1 MAEATMNSNALP
13 AGQNAAVEPQKQE
26 PKGIWAEFMAQPAVR
41 RSLPLAVMA
50 FGVLIMV
57 VVYMALQKPAYRPMF
72 PGMDGADQ
80 AAVYDAL
87 TQAGVAV
94 ELDTASGAVKV
105 PVEQYHE
112 AKLLLANQGL
122 PATPVDGFA
131 MIRQQQ
137 AMGTSQFMEQKR
149 YQLAIEEELA
159 NSISSMQSVKSARVH
174 LAMPKQSVFVR
185 NRVPTTASV
194 VVNLAK
200 GRKLNDSQAQAI
212 VHMVA
217 SSIPYLDPANVSVV
231 DQYGNLVMDDQDD
244 SGLGLNEKQLGYRN
258 KVETMYQQRIQ
269 SLLGPLVGADRFR
282 AEVNAD
288 MDFTVKEMTQE
299 NYNPETIAVRSEQI
313 SEKTSASAKEAA
325 GIPGSLSNE
334 PPAEPTLTA
343 NQTDAEGSAVNP
355 NAAKEQSNTIN
366 LPGSRNST
374 RNYEVD
380 RTIAHTKLAT
390 GDLQRLS
397 ISVVIDEPSTLN
409 EAGESVRQ
417 SLTPE
422 QIQQFTLLVQNAVGF
437 SAARGDIVSVVG
449 MSFQPEEII
458 PQAPLWEQSWL
469 QELVRQV
476 LLAVMGLVF
485 ILVVLR
491 PVVKNLLAPVKTEEE
506 LAAEA
511 TALAI
516 ANGELAAAG
525 VEEET
530 VEMLEGETLEDMKA
544 RLRPKKSSISPEML
558 DTANSYDDKV
568 ALMRMLIAEDS
579 KRVAGVMSS
588 WVKQDF

>member
-1 MAEATMNSNALP
+1 MAEATMNPNALP
-13 AGQNAAVEPQKQE
+13 AGNEAPAQAQAAEK
-26 PKGIWAEFMAQPAVR
+26 KGIWAEFMEQPAVR
-41 RSLPLAVMA
+41 RSLPLAVML
-50 FGVLIMV
+50 FGALIMV
-57 VVYMALQKPAYRPMF
+57 VVYMSLQSPAFRPVF
-72 PGMDGADQ
+72 PGMNSTDQ
-80 AAVYDAL
+80 AAVYDVL
-87 TQAGVAV
+87 SKSGMAV
-94 ELDTASGAVKV
+94 EIDTVNGGVNV
-105 PVEQYHE
+105 PVEEYHQ
-112 AKLLLANQGL
+112 AKMLLASQGL
-122 PATPVDGFA
+122 PSTPVDGFE

-159 NSISSMQSVKSARVH
+159 RSIASMQAVKTARVH

-185 NRVPTTASV
+185 NRVATTASV
-194 VVNLAK
+194 VVTLAQ
-200 GRKLNDSQAQAI
+200 GRGLNDSQAQAI

-217 SSIPYLDPANVSVV
+217 SSVPYLDPANVSVV
-231 DQYGNLVMDDQDD
+231 DQFGNLVMDDDD
-244 SGLGLNEKQLGYRN
+244 SGLGLNEKQLDYRN
-258 KVETMYQQRIQ
+258 KIEGMYQQRIQ

-299 NYNPETIAVRSEQI
+299 NFNPETIAVRSEQI
-313 SEKTSASAKEAA
+313 SEKRSASAKDAI

-343 NQTDAEGSAVNP
+343 NKSNSTATGTDADTG
-355 NAAKEQSNTIN
+355 AASSKMLN

-374 RNYEVD
+374 TNYEVD
-380 RTIAHTKLAT
+380 RTIAHTKLST

-397 ISVVIDEPSTLN
+397 ISVVIDEPMVAN
-409 EAGESVRQ
+409 EAGEMVREP
-417 SLTPE
+417 LTE
-422 QIQQFTLLVQNAVGF
+422 AQIQQFTKLVQNAVGF
-437 SAARGDIVSVVG
+437 NAARGDVVSVVG
-449 MSFQPEEII
+449 MSFMPEEVI
-458 PQAPLWEQSWL
+458 PETPLWEQSWR
-469 QELVRQV
+469 QDMVRQV
-476 LLAVMGLVF
+476 LLAILGLVF

-511 TALAI
+511 AAVAA
-516 ANGELAAAG
+516 ANGEA
-525 VEEET
+525 VEGEEDKET
-530 VEMLEGETLEDMKA
+530 IEMLEGETLEDMKA